1 MKSGIPL
8 IAVFGIQRFY
18 QYMTFS
24 LTPAVESP
32 HAGKGGIAA
41 VLPAWVSEYAGA
53 YFFLPATCFAAM
65 VCCFFCMAP
74 LALTCFCDA
83 CLLVDF
89 GDLSPMMFIFRPIVQ
104 SPAALPVSP

>member
-1 MKSGIPL
+1 MP
-8 IAVFGIQRFY
+8 
-18 QYMTFS
+18 YMTFS

-89 GDLSPMMFIFRPIVQ
+89 GDLSPMIFIFRPMV
-104 SPAALPVSP
+104 